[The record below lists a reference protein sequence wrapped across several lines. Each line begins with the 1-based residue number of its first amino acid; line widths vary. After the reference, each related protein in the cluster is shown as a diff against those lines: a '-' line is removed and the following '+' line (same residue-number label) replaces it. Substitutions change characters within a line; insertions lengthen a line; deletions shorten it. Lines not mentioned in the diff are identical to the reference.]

1 VSWDVKE
8 VQSQHSD
15 YVDYLLRQ
23 LQAFGQSLAC
33 AAAAVPITAELYR
46 LLWTLAAKVGRKFYH
61 HLTSL
66 KWEIIKL
73 TDQDSAPPLVSFL
86 SLV

>member
-23 LQAFGQSLAC
+23 LQAFSQHLAR
-33 AAAAVPITAELYR
+33 AAAVVPITAELHR
-46 LLWTLAAKVGRKFYH
+46 LLWTLAAKVCVIF
-61 HLTSL
+61 S
-66 KWEIIKL
+66 
-73 TDQDSAPPLVSFL
+73 PC
-86 SLV
+86 